1 MLPYTP
7 TPVSTAP
14 SVNDSILRNFPGYPH
29 ANRFYNEAP
38 EEVRDANMP
47 TTVGILPLTLRVGN
61 PIATYKLNKIESPH
75 ANSDH
80 VFLHMEKCCALD
92 ALWYPQWMKLS
103 LYCEMFREVMF
114 GVIRAS
120 LEMPERANFMLT
132 MTRILALPDEAP
144 AAEGNPLSTRL
155 HWRAPLHQ
163 YLWRDLQQGEVPG
176 TPHFQLYPQPPQRQR
191 VDVARF
197 QRAML
202 SHIRPPCSSTAS
214 TFTGSTIS
222 LRVDNAPSSTAS
234 QTTEVAAG
242 SNAPDQDVTVDSDA
256 ESVDT
261 TAAVVFTTPMNKMKR
276 AIEKRKAL
284 AMASEQSSSTH

>member
-7 TPVSTAP
+7 TPVSSAP
-14 SVNDSILRNFPGYPH
+14 SVNDSILRNFLGHPH

-38 EEVRDANMP
+38 EEVREANMP

-61 PIATYKLNKIESPH
+61 PMATYKLNKIESPH
-75 ANSDH
+75 PNSDH
-80 VFLHMEKCCALD
+80 VFLHMEKYCALD
-92 ALWYPQWMKLS
+92 ALWYPQWMTLS

-120 LEMPERANFMLT
+120 LEMPKRANFMLT

-144 AAEGNPLSTRL
+144 GAEGKPTSTRF
-155 HWRAPLHQ
+155 HWQAPLHQ

-191 VDVARF
+191 VDIARF

-202 SHIRPPCSSTAS
+202 SHIQPSLSSAAS
-214 TFTGSTIS
+214 TFTGSTVS
-222 LRVDNAPSSTAS
+222 LRVDNAPSSTAL
-234 QTTEVAAG
+234 QAPEVAAG
-242 SNAPDQDVTVDSDA
+242 SSAPDQDVTVDSDA

-261 TAAVVFTTPMNKMKR
+261 TTAVVFAPVNKMKK
-276 AIEKRKAL
+276 AIEERKAL
-284 AMASEQSSSTH
+284 AMASGQSSLTH

>member
-1 MLPYTP
+1 
-7 TPVSTAP
+7 
-14 SVNDSILRNFPGYPH
+14 
-29 ANRFYNEAP
+29 
-38 EEVRDANMP
+38 MP
-47 TTVGILPLTLRVGN
+47 ATVGILPLTLRVGN

-75 ANSDH
+75 PNSDH
-80 VFLHMEKCCALD
+80 VFLHMEKYCALD

-144 AAEGNPLSTRL
+144 AAEGNPMSTSF

-163 YLWRDLQQGEVPG
+163 HLWRDLQQGEVPG

-202 SHIRPPCSSTAS
+202 SHIQPSLSSAAS
-214 TFTGSTIS
+214 TITGSTVS
-222 LRVDNAPSSTAS
+222 LSVDNAPTSTAP
-234 QTTEVAAG
+234 QTPEVAAG
-242 SNAPDQDVTVDSDA
+242 SNAPEQDVTVESDA

-261 TAAVVFTTPMNKMKR
+261 TAAVVFTTPVNKMKK
-276 AIEKRKAL
+276 AIEKRKAM
-284 AMASEQSSSTH
+284 AMAAGQSSSTS

>member
-1 MLPYTP
+1 MPYTP
-7 TPVSTAP
+7 TPVSTA
-14 SVNDSILRNFPGYPH
+14 SSTNESMLRNFPYYSH

-38 EEVRDANMP
+38 VEVREANTP

-75 ANSDH
+75 PNSDH
-80 VFLHMEKCCALD
+80 VFLHMEKYCALD

-132 MTRILALPDEAP
+132 ISRILALPDEAP
-144 AAEGNPLSTRL
+144 GAEGNPMSTRF

-163 YLWRDLQQGEVPG
+163 YLWRDLQQGAIPG
-176 TPHFQLYPQPPQRQR
+176 TPHFQLYPQPPLRQR
-191 VDVARF
+191 VDIARF

-202 SHIRPPCSSTAS
+202 SHIQPSLSSAAS
-214 TFTGSTIS
+214 TFTGSKIS
-222 LRVDNAPSSTAS
+222 LRVDNALSAATS
-234 QTTEVAAG
+234 QTPEVAAG
-242 SNAPDQDVTVDSDA
+242 ASAPEQDITVDSDT

-261 TAAVVFTTPMNKMKR
+261 TAAVVFGPANKIKK
-276 AIEKRKAL
+276 AIEKRKAMAL
-284 AMASEQSSSTH
+284 ASGQSSSTS